1 MIQFF
6 RKEFLGKFPDIIR
19 YDGEV
24 IEVKVLMVSPMGP
37 VVPGEY
43 RVIGEAGDFVWG
55 ERF

>member
-24 IEVKVLMVSPMGP
+24 IEVKVLMISPMGP